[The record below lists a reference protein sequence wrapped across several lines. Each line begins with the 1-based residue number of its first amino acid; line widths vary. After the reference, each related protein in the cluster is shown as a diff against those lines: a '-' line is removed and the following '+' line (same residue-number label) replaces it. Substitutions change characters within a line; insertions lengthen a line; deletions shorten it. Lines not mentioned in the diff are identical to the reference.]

1 MEKGYRNNFLTVK
14 EILDDTFVL
23 CECDC
28 GKVTKVRIEHLKS
41 GHTKS
46 CGCYQKKQTSKA
58 KRTHGREPK
67 RLYSIWSN
75 MKTRCYNKNTECYS
89 RYGGRG
95 ITVCDEWKK
104 FEAFRDWALSNG
116 YSDDLTIDRID
127 NDGNYEPS
135 NCRWVTRKE
144 NMRNCSYNHYIEI
157 MGMRK
162 IVSDWIKELGISKTT
177 AYKYLKISDKAFVEY
192 VINKK
197 GQIYFVNKFIGKDVE

>member
-89 RYGGRG
+89 GYGGRG

-135 NCRWVTRKE
+135 NCRWATDDEQRNNTR
-144 NMRNCSYNHYIEI
+144 RNHFLEYQGKRLTIKQWSL
-157 MGMRK
+157 
-162 IVSDWIKELGISKTT
+162 IVG
-177 AYKYLKISDKAFVEY
+177 ISDKTIRDR
-192 VINKK
+192 INRYGWTTEEALGFCQRKMP
-197 GQIYFVNKFIGKDVE
+197 YRTLMVP

>member
-28 GKVTKVRIEHLKS
+28 GKVKKVRIEHLKS

-58 KRTHGREPK
+58 TRTHGREPK

-75 MKTRCYNKNTECYS
+75 MKTRCYNKNTECY
-89 RYGGRG
+89 RNYGGRG
-95 ITVCDEWKK
+95 IKVCDEWKK
-104 FEAFRDWALSNG
+104 FEVFRDWALSNG

-127 NDGNYEPS
+127 NDGNYDPS
-135 NCRWVTRKE
+135 NCRWATDDEQRNNTR
-144 NMRNCSYNHYIEI
+144 RNHFLEYQGEKLTIKQWSV
-157 MGMRK
+157 
-162 IVSDWIKELGISKTT
+162 IVG
-177 AYKYLKISDKAFVEY
+177 ISDKTIRDR
-192 VINKK
+192 INRYGWTTEEALGFYQRKMPSR
-197 GQIYFVNKFIGKDVE
+197 ILMVP